1 MCGSLRKRITVK
13 TNEET
18 QFTLG
23 LKEYL
28 DDKFK
33 VISDRI
39 NMLVGSIDTLVRET
53 NHTKER
59 ITKLEGDA
67 VEIRREYQVFRTV
80 FRTHMRVIAT
90 AFLLGSF
97 IWIKEAREFILS
109 VLRKY
114 IGF

>member
-1 MCGSLRKRITVK
+1 VK
-13 TNEET
+13 TNEDT

-33 VISDRI
+33 VVSDRI
-39 NMLVGSIDTLVRET
+39 NTLVSSIDTLVRET

-59 ITKLEGDA
+59 ITKLEGDM
-67 VEIRREYQVFRTV
+67 VEVRREHEAFRGVFRTY
-80 FRTHMRVIAT
+80 MRVIAT
-90 AFLLGSF
+90 AFILGSF
-97 IWIKEAREFILS
+97 IWIKETREFMLS
-109 VLRKY
+109 ILRKY